1 MIAKTRSARFL
12 PSLFLLF
19 PLFFAACGSGSG
31 GPQTLHVLIGSNAEY
46 ASQQKQWMAQTAAAF
61 KKETGANIA
70 WDTYSSIS
78 EAMTKL
84 QTSMISGSGPDVFS
98 LGASTIPT
106 AESTKGFT
114 TLTDQDWQAVGGKS
128 RYFPQQL
135 TMAGSSTSNQ
145 IAVPWVMRPYTMVYN
160 TTLFKKAGITA
171 PPTTWTQFIQDAQKM
186 TNPSAGV
193 YGTEMDPSDSF
204 DPWKIWWTFAM
215 QEGQNFVSPNL
226 QTAEVNT
233 PDVVNSVQFWFDWAT
248 KYHIVDPNSMSWQ
261 TSNAQ
266 QAFEN
271 GKVGMLVEVTPTVNP
286 ELESSSVKG
295 DYAFAPMPSIPYGMT
310 QRPAGGVPDE
320 TSVSG
325 DMLSVASYS
334 NEKTLAFKFINF
346 LTSTPQQLQWTKTFG
361 DLPANVQ
368 AANQLESSDP
378 QIKAFLQAEQ
388 SATPVPMTGAWG
400 SLEVALGGVSSKI
413 ANQIATNSYNPS
425 NVQSL
430 MNQANTTIQGQLKQ
444 QQQ

>member
-1 MIAKTRSARFL
+1 
-12 PSLFLLF
+12 
-19 PLFFAACGSGSG
+19 
-31 GPQTLHVLIGSNAEY
+31 
-46 ASQQKQWMAQTAAAF
+46 
-61 KKETGANIA
+61 
-70 WDTYSSIS
+70 
-78 EAMTKL
+78 
-84 QTSMISGSGPDVFS
+84 
-98 LGASTIPT
+98 
-106 AESTKGFT
+106 
-114 TLTDQDWQAVGGKS
+114 
-128 RYFPQQL
+128 
-135 TMAGSSTSNQ
+135 
-145 IAVPWVMRPYTMVYN
+145 
-160 TTLFKKAGITA
+160 
-171 PPTTWTQFIQDAQKM
+171 M